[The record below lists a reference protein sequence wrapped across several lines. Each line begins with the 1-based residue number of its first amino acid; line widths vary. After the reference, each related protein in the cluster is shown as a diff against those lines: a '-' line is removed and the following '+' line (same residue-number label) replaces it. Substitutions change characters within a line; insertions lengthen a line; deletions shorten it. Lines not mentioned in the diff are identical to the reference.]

1 MFYRPGG
8 EMDKCRSMQVWQRGQ
23 QINSGELEKVIEK
36 CFSGILNNSI
46 YNRGY
51 ILLSTYSVLGLVNV
65 TYQGKSLGLG
75 SGGTFK
81 AIGETTELSKIVY
94 SRRKNLDMINE
105 EGERGQWTRAKAG
118 ETGWDQMMKDPD
130 RLSLPHGF
138 VLVSM
143 PVGRFSC
150 LPFFFFF
157 KCPTLEHFFCEAFL
171 CFSQRLLIFFFN

>member
-8 EMDKCRSMQVWQRGQ
+8 EMDKCRSTQVWQRGQ

-94 SRRKNLDMINE
+94 SRRKKLDMINE

-130 RLSLPHGF
+130 DCLCLM
-138 VLVSM
+138 VLFLFPCPQGVS
-143 PVGRFSC
+143 PVC
-150 LPFFFFF
+150 LFFF
-157 KCPTLEHFFCEAFL
+157 
-171 CFSQRLLIFFFN
+171 